1 MGCFYYIVTVK
12 AMFVVLDT
20 NHFTEFA
27 NATAPG
33 KRLMARIRH
42 RQAEAFSC
50 IVAAE
55 ESLRGWLAFVRN
67 RANGLDQLEPY
78 TRLLDCIGTLNQFTI
93 LPFDREAAVTFHR
106 LQKELPRTGTMDLKI
121 AAICLAHDATL
132 LSRNLVDFQD
142 IPGLR
147 VENWLD

>member
-1 MGCFYYIVTVK
+1 
-12 AMFVVLDT
+12 MFVVLDA

-27 NATAPG
+27 NGTPFG
-33 KRLMARIRH
+33 KQLMARIKKRH
-42 RQAEAFSC
+42 ADVFSC

-55 ESLRGWLAFVRN
+55 ESLRGWLALVRS
-67 RANGLDQLEPY
+67 RTNGINQLEPY
-78 TRLLDCIGTLNQFTI
+78 ARLLACIETLNHFAV
-93 LPFDREAAVTFHR
+93 LPFDREAALTFHR
-106 LQKELPRTGTMDLKI
+106 LQKEHPRTGTMDLKI

-132 LSRNLVDFQD
+132 LTRNLSDFQH